1 MSERTAAP
9 ASVEVEIRGLVPQR
23 YLGKRFSAA
32 VGEIGSSVKHGYGE
46 LFSKLGAARVA
57 PVGPPFLIASPSQQ
71 GAMDIELGVPC
82 AAPPGGGDLYA
93 GTLPGGRA
101 AVTTHRGPYDAI
113 GPTYEALS
121 NWIFANGHTPAA
133 APREVYLNGPDDVQS
148 PDQYLT
154 ELVWPIG

>member
-1 MSERTAAP
+1 MSEHIAAP
-9 ASVEVEIRGLVPQR
+9 ASLEVHIRGLLPQP
-23 YLGKRFSAA
+23 YLGKRFRAPLGD
-32 VGEIGSSVKHGYGE
+32 VGPRVQQGYAE
-46 LFSKLGAARVA
+46 LFAKLGAARVA
-57 PVGPPFLIASPSQQ
+57 PMGPPFVIASAPQQ

-82 AAPPGGGDLYA
+82 AAPPAGGDLYA

-121 NWIFANGHTPAA
+121 AWIAANGHTPAGP
-133 APREVYLNGPDDVQS
+133 PREVYLNGPGDVAS
-148 PDQYLT
+148 PDEYLT

>member
-9 ASVEVEIRGLVPQR
+9 ASLEVEIRGLVPQP
-23 YLGKRFSAA
+23 YLGKRFSAP
-32 VGEIGSSVKHGYGE
+32 VGEIGSGVQQGYAE
-46 LFSKLGAARVA
+46 LFAKLGAARVA
-57 PVGPPFLIASPSQQ
+57 PMGPPFVIASAPQQ

-82 AAPPGGGDLYA
+82 AAPPAAGELYA

-121 NWIFANGHTPAA
+121 TWIFANGHTPSG
-133 APREVYLNGPDDVQS
+133 APREVYLNGPDDVAS